1 MIIKKLYF
9 FIKNKIE
16 WYLMPISR
24 DKLINELIST
34 FGFNS
39 YLEIGIDNGSNFEKI
54 NCMIKESVDTAE
66 GIYQYAQPTYK
77 YTSDDFL

>member
-54 NCMIKESVDTAE
+54 NCMIKESVDPAE